1 MRPVGVAGGLGLKY
15 ICEGFEKG
23 DGIRS
28 NYHIRAN
35 PELIE
40 KDKRPGVIAMR
51 RFPGFCKPCLDKI
64 KEPIE
69 TRYTEAQ
76 TTQL

>member
-1 MRPVGVAGGLGLKY
+1 MRPVGVASGLGLKY

-23 DGIRS
+23 DGIQS

-40 KDKRPGVIAMR
+40 KGERPGVIVMR
-51 RFPGFCKPCLDKI
+51 RVHAFANLAWTK
-64 KEPIE
+64 
-69 TRYTEAQ
+69 
-76 TTQL
+76 